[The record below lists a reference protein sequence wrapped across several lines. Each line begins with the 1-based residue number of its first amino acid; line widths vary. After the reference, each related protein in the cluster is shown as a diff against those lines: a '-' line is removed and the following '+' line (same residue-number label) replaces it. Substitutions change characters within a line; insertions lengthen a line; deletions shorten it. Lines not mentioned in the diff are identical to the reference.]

1 MVIYLDLLSPV
12 SSSNLPKSVTG
23 HHYMLFYAVLLQMG
37 FTYAPFVAKRAVS
50 SYLTFPSLPS
60 KTWRFISVALSLES
74 PPPDVIWHPTLWSSD
89 FPHIQPFGISM
100 RDHLAYS
107 LSKLLYPYLFCLS
120 NGIFYKCIKF
130 HNCLIFS

>member
-23 HHYMLFYAVLLQMG
+23 NHYMLFYAVLLQMG

-50 SYLTFPSLPS
+50 SYLTFPPLPIA
-60 KTWRFISVALSLES
+60 WRFISVALSLES

-89 FPHIQPFGISM
+89 FPHIQFFNISM

-107 LSKLLYPYLFCLS
+107 FSKLLYRYIYYLS
-120 NGIFYKCIKF
+120 NGIFY
-130 HNCLIFS
+130 